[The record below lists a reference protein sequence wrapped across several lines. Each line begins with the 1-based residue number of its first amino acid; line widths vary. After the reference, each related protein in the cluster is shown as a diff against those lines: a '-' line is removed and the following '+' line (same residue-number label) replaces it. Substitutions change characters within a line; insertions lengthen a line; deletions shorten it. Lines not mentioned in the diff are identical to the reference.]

1 MRMFYQNKLW
11 RDKLIAQ
18 RQALGAVVHQIQ
30 LSDEEYSNA
39 LAMKL
44 VEESEEIFETD
55 SLDEI
60 KDELADILEAID
72 CLLAHHKVSFDEI
85 LKIKADK
92 KKESGSYTNKI
103 LIEYAEYPAGSKE
116 EQHCLENI
124 DRYPEILDADEE
136 DFDDEDDHEEDSC
149 CK

>member
-18 RQALGAVVHQIQ
+18 RQALGAVVHQIE

-60 KDELADILEAID
+60 KDEVADILEAID
-72 CLLAHHKVSFDEI
+72 CLLAHHKISFDEI

-92 KKESGSYTNKI
+92 QKKLGSYTNKI
-103 LIEYAEYPAGSKE
+103 LIEYAQYPAGSAE
-116 EQHCLENI
+116 EQHCLDNI
-124 DRYPEILDADEE
+124 DRYPEIIDGDEE
-136 DFDDEDDHEEDSC
+136 EFEDHEEDSC